1 MHLTGEDVGADRSV
15 GGCLCILWEEKA
27 WVQTNVYEDACANLM
42 GGGVFDR
49 ELSLDVSLF
58 GLCYLWHVLQED
70 E

>member
-1 MHLTGEDVGADRSV
+1 MQTGLS
-15 GGCLCILWEEKA
+15 
-27 WVQTNVYEDACANLM
+27 EDACANLM

-58 GLCYLWHVLQED
+58 GLSYLWHVLQED